1 MSIIVNFELSYEAI
15 EMKDADERTIRSFAK
30 RKDSTVMLITLG
42 FALAGALLA
51 IFTEGK
57 GIWGMWIPLCFMT
70 IPPIHYLCRQVSK
83 LSARIQ
89 ELETQLSHN
98 KAIHADQKSA
108 GADSG
113 R

>member
-1 MSIIVNFELSYEAI
+1 
-15 EMKDADERTIRSFAK
+15 MKDADERTIRGFAK

-42 FALAGALLA
+42 FALTGGLLT
-51 IFTEGK
+51 IFTEVK
-57 GIWGMWIPLCFMT
+57 GMWGMWIPLWIPLCFMT

-89 ELETQLSHN
+89 ELETQLSH
-98 KAIHADQKSA
+98 KKVIHADQKSA